1 MTMATTKQAEQQST
15 RPAPSRI
22 PEFRT
27 IEEAAEFWDTHD
39 STEFEDEFETVHD
52 VRFVP
57 AGPKTPY
64 TVELDDKTIARL
76 EQRAEEEGVPAAV
89 LAGVWIREHVYGG
102 Y

>member
-1 MTMATTKQAEQQST
+1 MATTKGRQRAS
-15 RPAPSRI
+15 PAAAPSRI
-22 PEFRT
+22 PEFRS

-76 EQRAEEEGVPAAV
+76 ERRAQEEGVEPAV
-89 LAGVWIREHVYGG
+89 LAGVWIRERVYGG

>member
-1 MTMATTKQAEQQST
+1 MATTKQVEQQST
-15 RPAPSRI
+15 QRAPSRI

-52 VRFVP
+52 LRFVP
-57 AGPKTPY
+57 AGPKTLY
-64 TVELDDKTIARL
+64 TVELDDKTIAKL
-76 EQRAEEEGVPAAV
+76 ELRAQEEGVAAAV

>member
-1 MTMATTKQAEQQST
+1 MATTKHEERQAT
-15 RPAPSRI
+15 VRAPSRI

-39 STEFEDEFETVHD
+39 STEFEDEFEAVDD

-64 TVELDDKTIARL
+64 TVELDDKTIAKL
-76 EQRAEEEGVPAAV
+76 ELRAKEEGVEAAV